1 MQTEH
6 FAWEEEK
13 GGGVEWK
20 SWKRPRRGLEDDGTC
35 GASTIHHASCAMGY
49 QAGGVDLETEW
60 LVCTIG
66 VLFGYMVNL
75 IGICF
80 KAELD
85 DDT

>member
-1 MQTEH
+1 
-6 FAWEEEK
+6 
-13 GGGVEWK
+13 
-20 SWKRPRRGLEDDGTC
+20 
-35 GASTIHHASCAMGY
+35 MGY